1 MLGAALAA
9 VVTAAPVGATTLTV
23 HDLGTVM
30 NDSVN
35 FTPVNTSAGM
45 NTDIFE
51 FELPTT
57 VRQRLALDF
66 WTGVGPTDGNI
77 QS

>member
-1 MLGAALAA
+1 MRKRLLMLGAALAA

-57 VRQRLALDF
+57 
-66 WTGVGPTDGNI
+66 
-77 QS
+77 